1 MNNALT
7 KWKPLF
13 LTLYKYILF
22 QIVEVEWTDSELFKG
37 QLLSSYR
44 ICCSCNFEA
53 TMSVYSVREKC
64 ESEGALL
71 ERAWQTRQS
80 KVKPWTIFLLHAWK
94 SITQTPLVNA
104 REKDPTQRQTS
115 PFPLSP
121 SLLNLPPLH
130 DSVCPYPLFFK
141 FSFFCFAVDV
151 FLFSFIALF
160 NKLGCR
166 TPVIG
171 YSEIAVKWF
180 ISWLTFTTCMNFC
193 ECTCICKRAEPG
205 AGRGRRR
212 ANFLFLISELALN
225 QGSKVGLAQQLWQD
239 KHLFSLLLEAR
250 VILLPA
256 ICKPLKRPVHTCVNT
271 DVNMGKHQFFSLR
284 GKH

>member
-1 MNNALT
+1 MHARKT
-7 KWKPLF
+7 PHSGK
-13 LTLYKYILF
+13 
-22 QIVEVEWTDSELFKG
+22 
-37 QLLSSYR
+37 LLPFRSPPPH
-44 ICCSCNFEA
+44 F
-53 TMSVYSVREKC
+53 
-64 ESEGALL
+64 
-71 ERAWQTRQS
+71 
-80 KVKPWTIFLLHAWK
+80 
-94 SITQTPLVNA
+94 SI
-104 REKDPTQRQTS
+104 
-115 PFPLSP
+115 FPLCTIR
-121 SLLNLPPLH
+121 
-130 DSVCPYPLFFK
+130 SVLIHSFF
-141 FSFFCFAVDV
+141 FFFCFAVDV
-151 FLFSFIALF
+151 SLFSFIALF

-166 TPVIG
+166 TPVKG
-171 YSEIAVKWF
+171 SSEIAVKWF

-205 AGRGRRR
+205 AGRGRRP

>member
-1 MNNALT
+1 MW
-7 KWKPLF
+7 KW
-13 LTLYKYILF
+13 
-22 QIVEVEWTDSELFKG
+22 
-37 QLLSSYR
+37 R
-44 ICCSCNFEA
+44 
-53 TMSVYSVREKC
+53 SV
-64 ESEGALL
+64 
-71 ERAWQTRQS
+71 TRKSLADTAEQS
-80 KVKPWTIFLLHAWK
+80 KTLDKIPASCLKINNPDSVGECTRERPHTAANFSLSAP
-94 SITQTPLVNA
+94 PL
-104 REKDPTQRQTS
+104 TS
-115 PFPLSP
+115 QSSP
-121 SLLNLPPLH
+121 SARFKLSL
-130 DSVCPYPLFFK
+130 STFFNI
-141 FSFFCFAVDV
+141 FFCFAVDV
-151 FLFSFIALF
+151 SLFSFIALF

-193 ECTCICKRAEPG
+193 ECTCICKRAGPG
-205 AGRGRRR
+205 AGRGRRP

>member
-1 MNNALT
+1 MW
-7 KWKPLF
+7 KW
-13 LTLYKYILF
+13 
-22 QIVEVEWTDSELFKG
+22 
-37 QLLSSYR
+37 R
-44 ICCSCNFEA
+44 
-53 TMSVYSVREKC
+53 SV
-64 ESEGALL
+64 
-71 ERAWQTRQS
+71 TRKSLADTAEQS
-80 KVKPWTIFLLHAWK
+80 KTLDNIPASCLKINNPDSVGECT
-94 SITQTPLVNA
+94 
-104 REKDPTQRQTS
+104 RERPHTAANFS
-115 PFPLSP
+115 LSAPPP

-130 DSVCPYPLFFK
+130 DSVCPYPLFFSF

-151 FLFSFIALF
+151 SLFSFIALF

-166 TPVIG
+166 TPVKG
-171 YSEIAVKWF
+171 SSEIAVKWF

-205 AGRGRRR
+205 AGRGRRP